1 MVTKCPP
8 AIALGARSAQT
19 LAAFLQNRRKI
30 REEQEQI
37 DLEEWLAEQLATLN
51 RPTFA

>member
-8 AIALGARSAQT
+8 AIALGAKSQQT
-19 LAAFLQNRRKI
+19 LAAFVSNRRRI
-30 REEQEQI
+30 REEQEQL

-51 RPTFA
+51 RHTFA

>member
-1 MVTKCPP
+1 MHTKCPP
-8 AIALGARSAQT
+8 ALAKGARSPQT
-19 LAAFLQNRRKI
+19 LAAFLATRRKI

-37 DLEEWLAEQLATLN
+37 DIEEWLAEQLATLN